1 MLFDP
6 VFFGPESQEV
16 VALIRQILE
25 SPTEYSLIGSGD
37 GWEDPPVERTGAA
50 DVRLRHRGNPRQGRL
65 GHSPTPENIATG
77 LPAMMMEQST
87 REGRWEGLLTGVRKN
102 GQRFLALAVQT
113 PHFDPSGRHTGY
125 LLISKDV
132 TTERTRFNKT
142 NHAVGYSAETV
153 CI

>member
-25 SPTEYSLIGSGD
+25 SPTEYSLIGSGTD
-37 GWEDPPVERTGAA
+37 GKILLWNERAQQMYGYDTGEI
-50 DVRLRHRGNPRQGRL
+50 L
-65 GHSPTPENIATG
+65 GKAGWDSLHTPENIATG
-77 LPAMMMEQST
+77 LPAIMMEQST

-132 TTERTRFNKT
+132 TTERNT
-142 NHAVGYSAETV
+142 
-153 CI
+153 I